1 MLSALKEAPRKAVGA
16 KQVLRAI
23 QEGMVKHVY
32 IASDADIFVTRP
44 IYDAC
49 REKGIPYEE
58 VPSMKQ
64 LGEICNVQVRAADA
78 AIRL

>member
-1 MLSALKEAPRKAVGA
+1 M
-16 KQVLRAI
+16 LRAI
-23 QEGMVKHVY
+23 QEGLVKRVY

-44 IYDAC
+44 IYDVC

-64 LGEICNVQVRAADA
+64 LGEICNVQVRAAAA

>member
-23 QEGMVKHVY
+23 QEGMIKHVY

-49 REKGIPYEE
+49 R
-58 VPSMKQ
+58 
-64 LGEICNVQVRAADA
+64 
-78 AIRL
+78 

>member
-1 MLSALKEAPRKAVGA
+1 
-16 KQVLRAI
+16 
-23 QEGMVKHVY
+23 MVKHVY

-49 REKGIPYEE
+49 REKGDARMNE

-64 LGEICNVQVRAADA
+64 LRRNLQRAGSRRRRRHPALKNVCNALGLRGQS
-78 AIRL
+78 